1 MHAFRDAL
9 SEEEYEEMKKET
21 VEELKEISETLDKM
35 SGGAV
40 STLDSN
46 SKEKQVSWAL
56 SIHSFI
62 HMTMRIDRRF
72 YSRITLSDDSWSN
85 SSGFSIY
92 PL

>member
-56 SIHSFI
+56 SFHLS
-62 HMTMRIDRRF
+62 MRINRRF
-72 YSRITLSDDSWSN
+72 Y
-85 SSGFSIY
+85 
-92 PL
+92 